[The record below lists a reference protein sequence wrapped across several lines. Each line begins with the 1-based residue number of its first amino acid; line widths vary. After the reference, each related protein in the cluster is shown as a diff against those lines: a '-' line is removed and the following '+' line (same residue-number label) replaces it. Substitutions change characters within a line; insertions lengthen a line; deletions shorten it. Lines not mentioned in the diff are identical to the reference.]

1 MHERYKSLK
10 KYVEH
15 LNLWS
20 ELHNEGE
27 VNEYPVKTR
36 HTAQVIFAE
45 LESDL
50 SPENLHCDGE
60 ISNEEANE
68 KLKAIIKIASLLF
81 HNYGF
86 AIPEHSEL
94 TGWLDEITD
103 ASQC

>member
-27 VNEYPVKTR
+27 VYEYPVTTR

-45 LESDL
+45 LDSDL

-60 ISNEEANE
+60 ITNREANA
-68 KLKAIIKIASLLF
+68 KLKAILKIANLL
-81 HNYGF
+81 HNSGF

-94 TGWLDEITD
+94 TGWLEEIAD
-103 ASQC
+103 AS

>member
-10 KYVEH
+10 NYVEH

-27 VNEYPVKTR
+27 VYEYPVKTR

-60 ISNEEANE
+60 ITNREANA
-68 KLKAIIKIASLLF
+68 KLKAILKIASLL
-81 HNYGF
+81 HNSGF

>member
-27 VNEYPVKTR
+27 VYEYPVTTR

-60 ISNEEANE
+60 ITSEEANA
-68 KLKAIIKIASLLF
+68 KLKKILAIGRSLQWA
-81 HNYGF
+81 GF
-86 AIPEHSEL
+86 GIDVNSEL
-94 TGWLDEITD
+94 GSYMAYSDTAE
-103 ASQC
+103 C

>member
-27 VNEYPVKTR
+27 VYEYPVTTR

-45 LESDL
+45 LDSDL

-60 ISNEEANE
+60 ISMREANA
-68 KLKAIIKIASLLF
+68 KLKAILKIALLL
-81 HNYGF
+81 NNSGF

-94 TGWLDEITD
+94 TGWLEEIAD
-103 ASQC
+103 AS

>member
-27 VNEYPVKTR
+27 VYEYPVKTR

-45 LESDL
+45 LDSDL

-60 ISNEEANE
+60 ISNEEANA
-68 KLKAIIKIASLLF
+68 KLKKILAIGRSLQWA
-81 HNYGF
+81 GF
-86 AIPEHSEL
+86 GVNTESEL
-94 TGWLDEITD
+94 GSYMAYSDNAE
-103 ASQC
+103 C